1 MKKFVPFLFS
11 LFALLLQSEAGSTYK
26 WKTRPPHYRYRN
38 YRLVGHAF
46 NTIRGNVAVVS
57 QCALACLKEDKCR
70 SFNFFP
76 RRRICQLNDR
86 SHVTQARHMRTSYG
100 CLYFVREAFAI
111 DKRVVGDKNVACLN
125 GGMKFTTMTPS
136 GRYVMTCACADEWT
150 GTRCDTKGQCKGQ
163 HWWSTH
169 CMT

>member
-100 CLYFVREAFAI
+100 CLYFVREAFSI
-111 DKRVVGDKNVACLN
+111 DKVTNKKHTHKHTQARMYTHARTHARANVHFYYYKYQSVTIIRRAL
-125 GGMKFTTMTPS
+125 F
-136 GRYVMTCACADEWT
+136 
-150 GTRCDTKGQCKGQ
+150 
-163 HWWSTH
+163 
-169 CMT
+169 